1 MAGKILA
8 PQLIMNARM
17 LILTYEPADPRAAA
31 ALLPSP
37 LRPARNKA
45 IFLNQ
50 YVVDKP
56 EQTSGF
62 GAYSLTYIGL
72 ELAGYNADKV
82 VQGRWWT
89 HYLNSNPLMRGY
101 VKERG
106 VPAKPGETTLELKRG
121 RLVATTYVNNKPLIR
136 TTVAVGANLTVVRGQ
151 LRYINRVGRTF
162 YDGRYPYVM
171 PAADR
176 VEVISLEFLDPR
188 HSIYALRPADPLK
201 LTGPGLYTPSGT
213 FCYPGGYNPVPAIS
227 G

>member
-1 MAGKILA
+1 MAGKILP
-8 PQLIMNARM
+8 PQLITNARM
-17 LILTYEPADPRAAA
+17 LILCYEPADPRAVA
-31 ALLPSP
+31 ALLPPP

-62 GAYSLTYIGL
+62 GSYSLTYIGP
-72 ELAGYNADKV
+72 ELAGYNADKMT
-82 VQGRWWT
+82 QGRFWT
-89 HYLNSNPLMRGY
+89 HYLNSNPLMRNY

-121 RLVATTYVNNKPLIR
+121 RLVATTYVNNKPIIR
-136 TTVAVGANLTVVRGQ
+136 STVAVGATMTIARGQ
-151 LRYINRVGRTF
+151 LRYINKVGRSF

-171 PAADR
+171 PMAER
-176 VEVISLEFLDPR
+176 LEVISLEFLDPN
-188 HSIYALRPADPLK
+188 HSIYALRPANPVK
-201 LTGPGLYTPSGT
+201 LTAPGLYTPAGT
-213 FCYPGGYNPVPAIS
+213 FCYPGGYEPMPKIS